1 MNHKRTAGKAD
12 QSGETEEAGSENG
25 PIEGVSGT
33 KEQRPTRKAALLQ
46 AAKELFGE
54 YGYAETTF
62 KKISERAGVALG
74 LLTHHYGNKEKLFLA
89 CGLDVLNR
97 FQEKLEAATE
107 AAPDGFSAVMAFCR
121 TYLEYSVDPTS
132 NWLVLVRCS
141 PYSDMKTSEER
152 DIMTRKFL
160 EIHRIIISALERGV
174 ADGSV
179 LAADPH
185 TTAMVIISVMVG
197 ANRTR
202 GLTPYDSGNLYG
214 ETLKFIARA
223 IAPDLSCRK

>member
-1 MNHKRTAGKAD
+1 
-12 QSGETEEAGSENG
+12 
-25 PIEGVSGT
+25 
-33 KEQRPTRKAALLQ
+33 
-46 AAKELFGE
+46 
-54 YGYAETTF
+54 
-62 KKISERAGVALG
+62 
-74 LLTHHYGNKEKLFLA
+74 
-89 CGLDVLNR
+89 
-97 FQEKLEAATE
+97 
-107 AAPDGFSAVMAFCR
+107 MAFCR
-121 TYLEYSVDPTS
+121 TYLEYSVDPNS

-160 EIHRIIISALERGV
+160 EIHRIIISALERGA

-202 GLTPYDSGNLYG
+202 VLTPYDSGNLYG

-223 IAPDLSCRK
+223 IAPDPSCRK

>member
-107 AAPDGFSAVMAFCR
+107 AAPDGFSTVMAFCR

-160 EIHRIIISALERGV
+160 EIHRIIISALERGA

-202 GLTPYDSGNLYG
+202 VLTPYDSGNLYG

-223 IAPDLSCRK
+223 IAPDPSCRK

>member
-141 PYSDMKTSEER
+141 P
-152 DIMTRKFL
+152 TR
-160 EIHRIIISALERGV
+160 
-174 ADGSV
+174 
-179 LAADPH
+179 
-185 TTAMVIISVMVG
+185 T
-197 ANRTR
+197 
-202 GLTPYDSGNLYG
+202 
-214 ETLKFIARA
+214 
-223 IAPDLSCRK
+223 

>member
-107 AAPDGFSAVMAFCR
+107 VF
-121 TYLEYSVDPTS
+121 
-132 NWLVLVRCS
+132 
-141 PYSDMKTSEER
+141 
-152 DIMTRKFL
+152 
-160 EIHRIIISALERGV
+160 RG
-174 ADGSV
+174 SHQQ
-179 LAADPH
+179 L
-185 TTAMVIISVMVG
+185 
-197 ANRTR
+197 
-202 GLTPYDSGNLYG
+202 
-214 ETLKFIARA
+214 ARA
-223 IAPDLSCRK
+223 GALLPLLGHEDVRRAGHHDQEVPGDPPHHHLRPGEGRGRWQRPRSGSPHYGHGHHLGHGRRQQNPGAHAL